1 MNNFYFS
8 IKFTCFTK
16 LTMAGFLLCF
26 ATCASANVEFSK
38 QSCQKEIN
46 EMREIYISIL
56 RKIPA
61 MPPLAQLSGGVQ
73 RALDQA
79 ERSRDSGDFK
89 SCVIDMQR
97 QISIVKPYS

>member
-1 MNNFYFS
+1 MQVLKFS
-8 IKFTCFTK
+8 NLYNLITV
-16 LTMAGFLLCF
+16 ALLCHI
-26 ATCASANVEFSK
+26 TMASANVEFSR

-46 EMREIYISIL
+46 EMREIYISLL

-73 RALDQA
+73 RALNQA

-89 SCVIDMQR
+89 SCVLDMQR